1 MSMEKQSDKILL
13 EDIDSLMVGTGSIFH
28 EIPVDDDRPEIVMRV
43 WVKEMSFMDTQKAV
57 KEFVS
62 IEQTGEVNID
72 LSSYWKYM
80 FMNCIERTE
89 PVLTKAQL
97 MALKPE
103 VAQRITQIL
112 PQPQDLVV
120 GPLEDGLSE

>member
-89 PVLTKAQL
+89 PVLPKAQL